1 MTTTPPAGALDVAR
15 LRAIIARSTWTFA
28 KTMPDS
34 PHEYSF
40 AGKGATKHDI
50 NTLTKAIADHGYS
63 VRYGRNRVRYLAIDD
78 YKYWGTGGRW
88 INRAELRHDT
98 EEQQAARI
106 AWQAERA
113 DD

>member
-1 MTTTPPAGALDVAR
+1 MTTPPAAALDVAR

-28 KTMPDS
+28 KTMPNS

-63 VRYGRNRVRYLAIDD
+63 VRYGRSR
-78 YKYWGTGGRW
+78 TGLW
-88 INRAELRHDT
+88 INRAELIHDT
-98 EEQQAARI
+98 PEQEAAREQ
-106 AWQAERA
+106 WEAERA
-113 DD
+113 GGTP